1 MTSKIDD
8 LEHRLKYVEDDQDD
22 DDYDSENSSQE
33 GSIPDVALSEGSDE
47 DEKKSRNSLTNMASH
62 GKLVP
67 ADDVVSAA
75 SAGKRK
81 MASSKTNNVYVPL
94 AARESNEL
102 PSVKTPVN
110 QTLKATGLTPI
121 MEATMT
127 IVSPQG
133 QKSIMRGA
141 SIDEEPK
148 SAARRSNYD
157 DNKSLKSFKSLRSG
171 KLGRQAER
179 LVITMQERLDTL
191 DTQVMN
197 LSSQCDVWRRRHEP
211 MWDEI

>member
-1 MTSKIDD
+1 
-8 LEHRLKYVEDDQDD
+8 
-22 DDYDSENSSQE
+22 
-33 GSIPDVALSEGSDE
+33 
-47 DEKKSRNSLTNMASH
+47 MASH
-62 GKLVP
+62 GKLLP

-81 MASSKTNNVYVPL
+81 VASSTNNNVYVPL
-94 AARESNEL
+94 AARESNDL
-102 PSVKTPVN
+102 PSISMNSPAK

-148 SAARRSNYD
+148 SAAKRSTYD
-157 DNKSLKSFKSLRSG
+157 DK
-171 KLGRQAER
+171 
-179 LVITMQERLDTL
+179 
-191 DTQVMN
+191 
-197 LSSQCDVWRRRHEP
+197 
-211 MWDEI
+211 